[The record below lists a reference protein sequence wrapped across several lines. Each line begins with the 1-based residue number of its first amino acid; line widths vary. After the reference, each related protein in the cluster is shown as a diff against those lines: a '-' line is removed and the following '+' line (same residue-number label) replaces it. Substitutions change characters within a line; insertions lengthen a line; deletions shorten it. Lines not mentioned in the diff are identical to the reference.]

1 MFYVFPAINISLLL
15 FPLIRSNKGSI
26 FVGEHIYEKKM
37 ENVNAFKGY
46 IIDDIS

>member
-1 MFYVFPAINISLLL
+1 MYVPATNISLLL

-26 FVGEHIYEKKM
+26 FVGEQIYEMKM
-37 ENVNAFKGY
+37 ENVNAYKDY